1 MNFSALSFAPIADLN
16 DPTLSDRLHH
26 VIDRKTKPIGAL
38 GRLEALAHRI
48 GLVLRSEQPRLVD
61 PQMVVFAGDHGLT
74 ARGVSAYPRDVTWQM
89 IENFL
94 AGGAAVSVLCRQH
107 RVAMTVVDCG
117 VAHDF
122 APRAGLQIRKV
133 APGTADCSAQAA
145 MTTEQCD
152 AALRHGQDLVRGL
165 PGNALLLGEMGIG
178 NTSSATLLMAR
189 LTGESLDL
197 CTGRGTGLSDTA
209 LNHKRAVLH
218 EVLLRHPD
226 AQTPLEALAAFGGF
240 EIAQMVG
247 AVMQAA
253 AENRVILVDGFI
265 TTSAVLVAARL
276 QPLVLQRCVFSH
288 QSDEAGHVILLG
300 HLKAQA
306 LLQLGLRLGEGS
318 GAALAWPLLESACA
332 ILRDMASFDA
342 AGVSD
347 SDTDAGQSQAQ

>member
-1 MNFSALSFAPIADLN
+1 MTSSSLTFAPIADLN
-16 DPTLSDRLHH
+16 DAFLSDRLHH

-74 ARGVSAYPRDVTWQM
+74 ARGVSAYPSDVTWQM

-107 RVAMTVVDCG
+107 GVAMTVVDCG

-209 LNHKRAVLH
+209 LTHKRAVLN

>member
-74 ARGVSAYPRDVTWQM
+74 ARGVSAYPSDVTWQM

-107 RVAMTVVDCG
+107 GIAMTVVDCG

-145 MTTEQCD
+145 MTTEQCE

-178 NTSSATLLMAR
+178 NTSSASLLMAR

-209 LNHKRAVLH
+209 LMHKRAVLN

-226 AQTPLEALAAFGGF
+226 AQTPLAALAAFGGF

-247 AVMQAA
+247 AVLQAA

>member
-74 ARGVSAYPRDVTWQM
+74 ARGVSAYPSDVTWQM

-178 NTSSATLLMAR
+178 NTSSASLLMAR

-197 CTGRGTGLSDTA
+197 CTGRGTGLSNTA

>member
-1 MNFSALSFAPIADLN
+1 MTSSALSFAPIADLN

-26 VIDRKTKPIGAL
+26 LIDRKTKPIGAL

-74 ARGVSAYPRDVTWQM
+74 ARGVSAYPSDVTWQM

-107 RVAMTVVDCG
+107 GIAMTVVDCG
-117 VAHDF
+117 VAHDL
-122 APRAGLQIRKV
+122 APRPGLQIRKV

-145 MTTEQCD
+145 MTTEQCE

-178 NTSSATLLMAR
+178 NTSSASLLMAR

-209 LNHKRAVLH
+209 LTHKRAVLN

-247 AVMQAA
+247 AVLQAA

-347 SDTDAGQSQAQ
+347 SDTDAGQSQVP

>member
-1 MNFSALSFAPIADLN
+1 MSFELPLITDLR
-16 DPTLSDRLHH
+16 DTTLSASLHH
-26 VIDRKTKPIGAL
+26 LIDRKTKPIGAL

-74 ARGVSAYPRDVTWQM
+74 ARGVSAYPSDVTWQM

-178 NTSSATLLMAR
+178 NTSSASLLMAR

-197 CTGRGTGLSDTA
+197 CTGRGTGLSNTA

>member
-1 MNFSALSFAPIADLN
+1 MTFSALSFAPIADLN

-48 GLVLRSEQPRLVD
+48 GLILRSEQPRLVD

-74 ARGVSAYPRDVTWQM
+74 ARGVSAYPSDVTWQM

-94 AGGAAVSVLCRQH
+94 AGGAAVSVLCRKH
-107 RVAMTVVDCG
+107 GVAMTVVDCS

-145 MTTEQCD
+145 MTTEQCE

-209 LNHKRAVLH
+209 LTHKRAVLN

-247 AVMQAA
+247 AVLQAA

-288 QSDEAGHVILLG
+288 
-300 HLKAQA
+300 
-306 LLQLGLRLGEGS
+306 
-318 GAALAWPLLESACA
+318 
-332 ILRDMASFDA
+332 
-342 AGVSD
+342 
-347 SDTDAGQSQAQ
+347 